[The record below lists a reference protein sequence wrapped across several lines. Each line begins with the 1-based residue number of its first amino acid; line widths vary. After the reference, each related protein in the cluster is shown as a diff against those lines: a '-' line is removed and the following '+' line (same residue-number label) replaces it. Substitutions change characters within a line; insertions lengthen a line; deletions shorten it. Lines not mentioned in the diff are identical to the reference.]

1 VKTISLKKVSAV
13 AVASLGF
20 GLLSVVPAQ
29 AVVANTSATTT
40 VGTPVRTAAGVVT
53 VPVSVAM
60 VGTGYVVGSTAWT
73 VALTGTTYSQSGS
86 IDPKLEAGTV
96 TSNATSTTA
105 ATLTFDVTVTAT
117 SDGSTGLNGTASTLL
132 ASVANLAGT
141 YGLVVVATSTDA
153 ATAASAAFTISAA
166 TVTSGSLVAPTA
178 GTGSTKAALVQQ
190 VNGQATVAF
199 SSGTSDTSYSVTT
212 AGVGTIVSASATTAT
227 VNLNGSNANGGVSWT
242 PVTNA
247 QTLSVVTSS
256 TVAGTQTLTI
266 QPIGASGIPGTAI
279 TATITWGT
287 SPAPSAQYSLL
298 TLNTTS
304 GTTASGAAADTT
316 VTTASSSVSSG
327 AALRYTIQVVVKDQ
341 NDAALSGM
349 TLGAKIDSTAGSL
362 GIAEAT
368 TTAGAVAGSSLT
380 KLMTNSIGAIG
391 VYSNGVA
398 GKAVI
403 TITATTAAGVSTTLG
418 TKTVTFV
425 GSASK
430 ATVTQNLFVVKAG
443 AQLGVTPATTKVTE
457 AGVSTIP
464 ALTAVVTDSAG
475 VGVTSV
481 PTVKIESSD
490 STVIVAGTCVAL
502 SVDADPA
509 TSGAQAVPGTFECPV
524 SGAVGAASGKSATIT
539 FSVYSAT
546 TGLYSIV
553 ATPVTFTIGGA
564 IAKSVITTDKAS
576 YTAGEAITLIA
587 TSTDSSGNAAY
598 DGQTP
603 YTSISSNKGFGGS
616 LPATTKEIVSGKT
629 STTSSKGVASLFA
642 PSTPGSFTI
651 TGLYTDAAT
660 GTAYSVA
667 GSVVDGNAALVT
679 QIDALNAKIVALNA
693 LIAKIMKKL
702 GVK

>member
-1 VKTISLKKVSAV
+1 MKTISLKKVSAV

-73 VALTGTTYSQSGS
+73 VALTGSTYSQSGS
-86 IDPKLEAGTV
+86 NDPKLAAGTV

-117 SDGSTGLNGTASTLL
+117 SNGSTGLNGSDSVVL
-132 ASVANLAGT
+132 ADVANLAGT
-141 YGLVVVATSTDA
+141 YGLVVVATSTDS

-178 GTGSTKAALVQQ
+178 GTGSTKSALLQQ

-266 QPIGASGIPGTAI
+266 QPIGANGIPGTAI
-279 TATITWGT
+279 TATITWGAA
-287 SPAPSAQYSLL
+287 PANSAQYSLVKL
-298 TLNTTS
+298 L
-304 GTTASGAAADTT
+304 AGAASTNVDSSTADTT
-316 VTTASSSVSSG
+316 STTVSS
-327 AALRYTIQVVVKDQ
+327 AAGTQRFTIQVEIMDQ
-341 NDAALSGM
+341 NNAVRTGQ
-349 TLGAKIDSTAGSL
+349 TLGASIAGPGL
-362 GIAEAT
+362 IGIADSRSAT
-368 TTAGAVAGSSLT
+368 TATGRSLT
-380 KLMTNSIGAIG
+380 QLLTNEYGSVSVWGDG
-391 VYSNGVA
+391 SA
-398 GKAVI
+398 GTSVV
-403 TITATTAAGVSTTLG
+403 TITATTSTGVTTTLG
-418 TKTVTFV
+418 TKTVKFA
-425 GSASK
+425 GSPAK
-430 ATVTQNLFVVKAG
+430 AAVTQALYVAKAG
-443 AQLGVTPATTKVTE
+443 TQLGVSPTT
-457 AGVSTIP
+457 
-464 ALTAVVTDSAG
+464 
-475 VGVTSV
+475 
-481 PTVKIESSD
+481 
-490 STVIVAGTCVAL
+490 
-502 SVDADPA
+502 
-509 TSGAQAVPGTFECPV
+509 TSGAATSVATTPAFYAEVTDTNGVAVVAGSTVKMTSSDATVITVGACAESTASSLPGTFECSV
-524 SGAVGAASGKSATIT
+524 SGASGAASGKTATVT
-539 FSVYSAT
+539 FSVLNST
-546 TGLYSIV
+546 TGLYDIV
-553 ATPVTFTIGGA
+553 ASPLTFTIGGA
-564 IAKSVITTDKAS
+564 ISKVVVTTDKTS
-576 YTAGEAITLIA
+576 YTAGEGVNLTA
-587 TSTDSSGNAAY
+587 TATDSSGNKAY
-598 DGQTP
+598 DGQAWQLSAATKAA
-603 YTSISSNKGFGGS
+603 SNKSMGGA
-616 LPATTKEIVSGKT
+616 LPAETAEIVNGKK
-629 STTSSKGVASLFA
+629 STTSSTGTASLFA

-651 TGLYTDAAT
+651 AGTYAAT
-660 GTAYSVA
+660 VAAPLGTAWSVTASVA
-667 GSVVDGNAALVT
+667 DGNAAIIT